1 MLDYYTL
8 QRTLK
13 MLKESLNDEYT
24 AKDIA
29 TLCRQ
34 GILTPVFAYNRYC
47 MEILEYYYDS
57 GKPEQPSIGRRP
69 EPMTT
74 HFYDGYLT
82 DKRLLSLL
90 DKSVDKLE
98 LFNAM
103 TYKSDGSGCEIE
115 LVANALNVRKYL
127 NSEEYS
133 VYSDN
138 DHYTVTRESLLFP
151 SEQVQSYIASRQIHK
166 QHTPEQQRIAD
177 LENQLAQAKA
187 QLVDKPADGTL
198 LTVIHDK
205 SHEHHAP
212 DLSHAIKLWSEL
224 YIDGLIGSD
233 SHSNKSNK
241 WIQQNTSYGD
251 NTEDSSVKRL
261 RQVSTPLKDFG
272 GQRKR

>member
-8 QRTLK
+8 QRTLE
-13 MLKESLNDEYT
+13 MLKESPNDEYT
-24 AKDIA
+24 AQDLAI
-29 TLCRQ
+29 LCRQ

-57 GKPEQPSIGRRP
+57 GKPEQPSIGRSP

-98 LFNAM
+98 LFDAM
-103 TYKSDGSGCEIE
+103 TYKSDGSGWEIA

-151 SEQVQSYIASRQIHK
+151 SEQVQSYIASRQTNE
-166 QHTPEQQRIAD
+166 QNTPEQQRIAD
-177 LENQLAQAKA
+177 LENQLAQVKA
-187 QLVDKPADGTL
+187 QLEDKPADDKELRPNSEAKVANLIYTL
-198 LTVIHDK
+198 LN
-205 SHEHHAP
+205 
-212 DLSHAIKLWSEL
+212 EL
-224 YIDGLIGSD
+224 KYELTMGGKGNSNLLIE
-233 SHSNKSNK
+233 
-241 WIQQNTSYGD
+241 NTSK
-251 NTEDSSVKRL
+251 NL
-261 RQVSTPLKDFG
+261 NTPLSPNFIAYWLKKAYQIQIKDLNN
-272 GQRKR
+272 

>member
-8 QRTLK
+8 QRTLE

-24 AKDIA
+24 AQDLA

-57 GKPEQPSIGRRP
+57 GKPEQPSIGRSP

-98 LFNAM
+98 LFDAM
-103 TYKSDGSGCEIE
+103 TYKSDGSGCEIA

-151 SEQVQSYIASRQIHK
+151 SEQVQSYIASRQTNE
-166 QHTPEQQRIAD
+166 QNTPEQQRIAE
-177 LENQLAQAKA
+177 LEKLLEQAYAQLEEQTNMPADDDKELNPKTRISAARIMNVLFHKA
-187 QLVDKPADGTL
+187 QLDITAHKGTTNKTIVNL
-198 LTVIHDK
+198 SK
-205 SHEHHAP
+205 SLNAKITEQP
-212 DLSHAIKLWSEL
+212 VSDWIKEVQQLR
-224 YIDGLIGSD
+224 IDT
-233 SHSNKSNK
+233 KK
-241 WIQQNTSYGD
+241 D
-251 NTEDSSVKRL
+251 N
-261 RQVSTPLKDFG
+261 
-272 GQRKR
+272 